1 MQRPLAHENWL
12 GEQVRAGPGTDRQTE
27 RALGAGGARGQR
39 RPWLGTAAQALL
51 LLPEDGAGSSPEQVE
66 LDSSSLFPQSLS
78 PSQSQRLGMQRLFLH
93 LKRSEGQV
101 CWSVGRHTQDH
112 PQLLFTAGGEK
123 NREQREGNLQYTPST
138 TPAHSPPRAGEATQ
152 GSWLHNPNPATG
164 STSGESSAP
173 VLLPQQHINR
183 CRTAQEVV
191 THGRAQGPR
200 RCCPG
205 SRCPRRISSAPG
217 CSGCSCRRTPRA
229 GTAEGGCRTGWLA
242 REKQREGMILT
253 K

>member
-12 GEQVRAGPGTDRQTE
+12 GEQVRAGPGTDRQTD

-101 CWSVGRHTQDH
+101 CWSVGRHTQDL
-112 PQLLFTAGGEK
+112 PFSIPPP
-123 NREQREGNLQYTPST
+123 TP
-138 TPAHSPPRAGEATQ
+138 
-152 GSWLHNPNPATG
+152 LH
-164 STSGESSAP
+164 
-173 VLLPQQHINR
+173 
-183 CRTAQEVV
+183 
-191 THGRAQGPR
+191 
-200 RCCPG
+200 
-205 SRCPRRISSAPG
+205 
-217 CSGCSCRRTPRA
+217 
-229 GTAEGGCRTGWLA
+229 GWW
-242 REKQREGMILT
+242 REKQRAKGREPPISPLNRSSPLPS
-253 K
+253 